1 MKTASTLRSALLS
14 LALVAGL
21 AQAGAAQ
28 AADQAASRPQ
38 DLTRAEV
45 VADFNL
51 WHRAGLD
58 QFMNTSHKKHE
69 VRLRMEFVD
78 DREPN
83 HPHTLTAEELA
94 RITGDEDNDCE
105 GSDANGNERD
115 EQKEEEEEEESF
127 SVLSEGEDE
136 EAEAED
142 DEDDSQYSE

>member
-21 AQAGAAQ
+21 AQAGAAQAADQ

-58 QFMNTSHKKHE
+58 QFMNTPGFDFNSAEYHQALA
-69 VRLRMEFVD
+69 VYQSLRSG
-78 DREPN
+78 PAY
-83 HPHTLTAEELA
+83 AEELA
-94 RITGDEDNDCE
+94 KVRAAA
-105 GSDANGNERD
+105 GSAR
-115 EQKEEEEEEESF
+115 
-127 SVLSEGEDE
+127 
-136 EAEAED
+136 
-142 DEDDSQYSE
+142 

>member
-21 AQAGAAQ
+21 AQAGAAQAADQ

-58 QFMNTSHKKHE
+58 QFMNTPGFDFNSAEYHQALA
-69 VRLRMEFVD
+69 VYQSLRSG
-78 DREPN
+78 PAY
-83 HPHTLTAEELA
+83 AEELA
-94 RITGDEDNDCE
+94 NVRAAAV
-105 GSDANGNERD
+105 SAR
-115 EQKEEEEEEESF
+115 
-127 SVLSEGEDE
+127 
-136 EAEAED
+136 
-142 DEDDSQYSE
+142 